1 MKTEFHSEM
10 IINLVEP
17 KFEFSRSLQYK
28 KVISES
34 SGYEKFELGDA
45 IPSSYVQVF
54 EPEIFLDINRKFGL
68 LNGFNMKKEETK
80 IKAKT

>member
-1 MKTEFHSEM
+1 M